1 MNLGI
6 WEDRNTE
13 LLRSSVYF
21 SAVCLVFYLYAFPL
35 FELAAGF
42 YGGDGL
48 TFAYAAN
55 MAGNACGYL
64 SYSCLVRHG
73 LKQKRIITGAVVG
86 LLFTFAVMFFIKTF
100 ALFILTVF
108 IAAAL
113 NGVLGA
119 LAHWS
124 ISMLV
129 YGSPIS
135 GRVVGSAYAAALALQ
150 YAIVHICRYNRPMA
164 LAVGLIIAGAAA
176 LIFAPPSNWL
186 AKAAPPEWGGSFY
199 TPAIPVYAI
208 SIACVAALTLAYG
221 LYDGIS
227 SNLHAH
233 NELNVWSYP
242 RLFSIVGVL
251 AVAWIADIKRRAYL
265 SAAVLCFF
273 TADTTAVLFLR
284 SPATYALS
292 QSLQYLFSGA
302 YIFFLTIIFM
312 DIAPRS
318 KEPNFWAGMGRAVY
332 SAVLIPLLFAGRVLF
347 SRFGDL
353 PIICISMAVFAVT
366 AALFLV
372 RDRIMAADRD
382 DYERLKLLALFQGK
396 YFLTNRETDIVKQLV
411 WNEDTIDTISVN
423 LKLSKRTCQR
433 DISAIYE
440 KSGAQTRTGL
450 IRVFREG

>member
-6 WEDRNTE
+6 WEDKNTE

-21 SAVCLVFYLYAFPL
+21 SVVCLVFYLYAFPL

-48 TFAYAAN
+48 TYAYAAN
-55 MAGNACGYL
+55 MMGNACGYL
-64 SYSCLVRHG
+64 SYSYLVRRG
-73 LKQKRIITGAVVG
+73 LKQKKIIAGAMIG
-86 LLFTFAVMFFIKTF
+86 LLFTIAGMFFIKSF
-100 ALFILTVF
+100 AIFILVVF
-108 IAAAL
+108 IAAVS

-124 ISMLV
+124 LAMLV
-129 YGSPIS
+129 YGSPMS
-135 GRVVGSAYAAALALQ
+135 GRVVGYAYAAALGLQ
-150 YAIVHICRYNRPMA
+150 YVIVHLCRYNRPMA
-164 LAVGLIIAGAAA
+164 LAIGLIITGAAA
-176 LIFAPPSNWL
+176 LVFAPPSNWL
-186 AKAAPPEWGGSFY
+186 AKSARHKWGGDLY

-208 SIACVAALTLAYG
+208 SIACVVALTLAYG
-221 LYDGIS
+221 LYDGVS

-233 NELNVWSYP
+233 NGLNVWAYP

-251 AVAWIADIKRRAYL
+251 SVAWIADIRKRTYL

-284 SPATYALS
+284 SPASYALS

-318 KEPNFWAGMGRAVY
+318 KEPTLWAGMGRAVY
-332 SAVLIPLLFAGRVLF
+332 SAVLMPLLFAGRVLF
-347 SRFGDL
+347 SRFGEL
-353 PIICISMAVFAVT
+353 PIICISMAIFAVT
-366 AALFLV
+366 AALFML
-372 RDRIMAADRD
+372 RDRIMAADRAD
-382 DYERLKLLALFQGK
+382 CVKLKRLAWLQAKYSLTDREAVVAKELL
-396 YFLTNRETDIVKQLV
+396 
-411 WNEDTIDTISVN
+411 WNEDTIDTISIN
-423 LKLSKRTCQR
+423 LKISRRTCQR

-440 KSGAQTRTGL
+440 KTGAQTRTGL
-450 IRVFREG
+450 MRVFREG